1 MPKSTL
7 WNREQIHPSPAR
19 AETGPGSLVATEL
32 PDRTRRIRIRLLRRR
47 LDAQIAAEPPPPDS
61 VDIRRRCAEL
71 TARDSR
77 LCLAAALGNILAAA
91 EERRSDP
98 ASLLI
103 LDHEAVLRERDQ
115 IEALTDQLRRRETVS
130 ARGVALARLL
140 VHDAHGPLY
149 QHRSDMTLPEALAKI
164 AQAL

>member
-7 WNREQIHPSPAR
+7 WKREQIPPSPAR
-19 AETGPGSLVATEL
+19 AEAGPGSLAATEL
-32 PDRTRRIRIRLLRRR
+32 ANRTRGVRIRLLRRR
-47 LDAQIAAEPPPPDS
+47 LDAQIAADAPPPDS

-77 LCLAAALGNILAAA
+77 LCLAGALDNILAAA

-115 IEALTDQLRRRETVS
+115 IEALTDQLRRREMVS
-130 ARGVALARLL
+130 ARAVALARLL

-149 QHRSDMTLPEALAKI
+149 QHQQDRTLPEALGKI